1 MTAITIPIWIFA
13 LSLGG
18 PGLIFLGLV
27 GLILGKIRSPHKNEF
42 VNLSL
47 QCTADRQSSDQ
58 QFHNDLLG
66 KQIDTIFN
74 GLNAII
80 ETERLKINALLN
92 SNHNILRVDK
102 AASMETSN
110 KMDIEQVPRAYEM
123 DAPTN
128 LPEIEKNT
136 AAQEQEDDFDNEM
149 GLSQTE
155 IDLAMIMR
163 LTGKNHS
170 GRKLEAVA

>member
-1 MTAITIPIWIFA
+1 MTTITIPIWIFA
-13 LSLGG
+13 LSLGV

-27 GLILGKIRSPHKNEF
+27 GLIIGKIRNPQKNEF
-42 VNLSL
+42 VNMSL

-92 SNHNILRVDK
+92 SNHNILQVSK
-102 AASMETSN
+102 AASVETSN
-110 KMDIEQVPRAYEM
+110 KMNIEQVSRAPETH
-123 DAPTN
+123 APTN

-136 AAQEQEDDFDNEM
+136 AAQEQEDAFVNEM
-149 GLSQTE
+149 SLSQTE

-163 LTGKNHS
+163 SAGKNPS